1 MSASALP
8 AHGLVAARRSH
19 PPMRIQVGELARR
32 SIVRT
37 MRQPAAII
45 PATVFPLMLL
55 AINSA
60 GLDSATKL
68 PGFPTDSYVTF
79 ALGFAFL
86 QAGVFAV
93 IGTGQNLAEDRESGF
108 FNRLQLT
115 PVRAPALFAGR
126 LAGTLVLGLL
136 QAATYIG
143 IGLAAGA
150 HIEAGL
156 AGAVVLV
163 ALSVLITLA
172 FGSIGLV
179 AGMRARSAEAVQG
192 LFPLLFV
199 FLFLSSMS
207 MPRDLIQTDWFRT
220 VATYNPVSYMIEG
233 IRSLLIVGWDPEALA
248 LGFGSAVAILIAG
261 LAAASLSLKK
271 VMERT

>member
-1 MSASALP
+1 VSAGALSVP
-8 AHGLVAARRSH
+8 AGTRVHGRVPLLT
-19 PPMRIQVGELARR
+19 QVGELARR
-32 SIVRT
+32 SVVRT
-37 MRQPAAII
+37 LRQPAAII

-60 GLDSATKL
+60 GLDAATNL

-93 IGTGQNLAEDRESGF
+93 IGTGQNLAEDRENGF
-108 FNRLQLT
+108 FQRLQLT
-115 PVRAPALFAGR
+115 PIRAPALFAGR
-126 LAGTLVLGLL
+126 LAGTLVLGVL

-150 HIEAGL
+150 TIAAGF
-156 AGAVVLV
+156 AGALVMV

-179 AGMRARSAEAVQG
+179 AGMRARSAESVQG
-192 LFPLLFV
+192 LFPILFV

-207 MPRDLIQTDWFRT
+207 LPRDLIETDWFRT
-220 VATYNPVSYMIEG
+220 IATYNPVSYMIEAL
-233 IRSLLIVGWDPEALA
+233 RSLLITGWDGEALA
-248 LGFGSAVAILIAG
+248 LGFGCAIAILIAG
-261 LAAASLSLKK
+261 LGAASYSLRKA
-271 VMERT
+271 MERT

>member
-1 MSASALP
+1 MSVLLTQS
-8 AHGLVAARRSH
+8 
-19 PPMRIQVGELARR
+19 GELARR

-37 MRQPAAII
+37 MRQPAAIV

-55 AINSA
+55 ASNAA
-60 GLDSATKL
+60 GLDSATEL
-68 PGFPTDSYVTF
+68 PGFPTDSYLTF

-115 PVRAPALFAGR
+115 PVSAPALFAGR
-126 LAGTLVLGLL
+126 LAGTMLLGLL

-179 AGMRARSAEAVQG
+179 AGMRARSPEAVQG
-192 LFPLLFV
+192 LFPVLFV

-207 MPRDLIQTDWFRT
+207 MPRNLIETDWFRT

-233 IRSLLIVGWDPEALA
+233 IRSLLITGWDPEALA
-248 LGFGSAVAILIAG
+248 LGFGCAIAILIAG
-261 LAAASLSLKK
+261 IAAASVSLNKA
-271 VMERT
+271 MERT